1 MTRYTPFTLPS
12 GATVYVQSSQ
22 ASPAGGT
29 GTAQAS
35 AAEERLRES
44 WTHGSALV
52 AEIGGTVIDSLR
64 HAFRGV
70 EEATVEFG
78 VNISGKTGIIL
89 VEGTAA
95 ANLKVVVK
103 WKPPK
108 QA

>member
-12 GATVYVQSSQ
+12 GATVYVQSSL
-22 ASPAGGT
+22 ASPGGGT
-29 GTAQAS
+29 GTTQAS
-35 AAEERLRES
+35 AVEDRMREA
-44 WTHGSALV
+44 WTTGSALV
-52 AEIGGTVIDSLR
+52 GEIGGTVIDSLR

-78 VNISGKTGIIL
+78 VNISGKGGIII
-89 VEGTAA
+89 VEGSAA

-108 QA
+108 AA